1 MWAGARAG
9 RRAVAGPGVGLRYT
23 RRGAERARGRA
34 SAGGLAEGASGHPN
48 MSLPVAAIGA
58 LLAALLETSVL
69 PELTI
74 GGLKPDLLLVMAVV
88 VAMVIGFEDGLV
100 WAFVGGLLVDALS
113 GRPLGATAL
122 ALLLV
127 TGMAALI
134 ARFTGTPRLLT
145 VSVVTF
151 ALGWL
156 FQALLM
162 AILAATAGVGLT
174 RIPLETFLFIAVLD
188 TVVAVVATLAIRTLL
203 RRFGPVE
210 RLDW

>member
-1 MWAGARAG
+1 
-9 RRAVAGPGVGLRYT
+9 
-23 RRGAERARGRA
+23 
-34 SAGGLAEGASGHPN
+34 
-48 MSLPVAAIGA
+48 MSLPIAAVGA

-69 PELTI
+69 PEVTI

-88 VAMVIGFEDGLV
+88 VTMIVGFEDGLV
-100 WAFVGGLLVDALS
+100 WAFVGGLLVDAMS

-127 TGMAALI
+127 TGVAALI

-145 VSVVTF
+145 VSLVTF

-162 AILAATAGVGLT
+162 AILAATAGVGLS
-174 RIPLETFLFIAVLD
+174 RIPLQTFLFIAVLD
-188 TVVAVVATLAIRTLL
+188 TVVAVVAMLAIRALL
-203 RRFGPVE
+203 RRFSPVE